1 MTALHKIKQGLVSL
15 ILSTALAAAASAGPK
30 PDALPTLWYD
40 AVGDQ
45 LFKVAD
51 NRLFKSKTTAI
62 DWQEVDMPQGLN
74 STGLTSVVTPE
85 SGEGILYVAGP
96 GMGVW
101 GSSDHGQSWDNLG
114 DTLPSD
120 AVVALAAHR
129 DQPETL
135 YAVLDQDGL
144 YRSQDAG
151 QNWKKMDGGPVK
163 PIRRLLHSDMEG
175 SMETGWLYAVSDDA
189 VRLSMDCF
197 CGWRLSGGMEAD
209 MVYDV
214 TYDRQNP
221 EQVYAATDAGVW
233 ISTDG
238 GQQWQLT
245 ESDAAPVAIVT
256 IPSMGLVGIDNEGEM
271 LRLEL

>member
-1 MTALHKIKQGLVSL
+1 MTVFNKVKQCLVSL
-15 ILSTALAAAASAGPK
+15 ILLTALGAAASAEPK
-30 PDALPTLWYD
+30 SDALPTLWYD

-45 LFKVAD
+45 LFKIAD
-51 NRLFKSKTTAI
+51 NRLFKSNTSTVEWREI
-62 DWQEVDMPQGLN
+62 DLPQEWKN
-74 STGLTSVVTPE
+74 TGLTSVVTPE

-96 GMGVW
+96 GTGIW
-101 GSSDHGQSWDNLG
+101 GSSDHGRTWSNVG
-114 DTLPSD
+114 EGLPSN

-129 DQPETL
+129 DQTETL
-135 YAVLDQDGL
+135 YAVLDQEGL

-151 QNWKKMDGGPVK
+151 QNWKKMDGGPIK

-197 CGWRLSGGMEAD
+197 CGWRLSGGMDAG

-233 ISTDG
+233 ISADG

-245 ESDAAPVAIVT
+245 ESDAAPVAIVA
-256 IPSMGLVGIDNEGEM
+256 IPSGLVGIDNQGET